1 MSEGSLGK
9 FARLCSTS
17 IDRNRIMELF
27 NISRMGRDFD
37 RDFDESSSFMVG
49 TPYNL
54 ALTMYNKGFQ

>member
-1 MSEGSLGK
+1 
-9 FARLCSTS
+9 
-17 IDRNRIMELF
+17 MELF
-27 NISRMGRDFD
+27 NISRMGGDFD

>member
-1 MSEGSLGK
+1 
-9 FARLCSTS
+9 
-17 IDRNRIMELF
+17 MELF
-27 NISRMGRDFD
+27 NISRMGRDLD